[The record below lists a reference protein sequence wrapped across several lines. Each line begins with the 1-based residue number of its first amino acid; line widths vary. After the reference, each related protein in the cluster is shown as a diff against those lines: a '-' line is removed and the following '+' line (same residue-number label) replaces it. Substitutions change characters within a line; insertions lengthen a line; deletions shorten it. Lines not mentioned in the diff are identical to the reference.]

1 MEPLAY
7 VRAFRQWW
15 WLCAACVLVA
25 AGAAYVT
32 APTADSVQQRVEQET
47 RYEATHILYR
57 DAASGGSS
65 MGLETLQLLVTTGD
79 VPKRLAERLDW
90 DDDPAKLVNEFTL
103 DIDSQL
109 GTVQVSTVKEN
120 PAKAERWADAYAE
133 EIKGFLAR
141 WHEQRHIE
149 QITRVRQRRNE
160 VKEHIRVLNAHIHNA
175 GGEDAGGEAALLVAK
190 RDALSNRYRSL
201 VEQVED
207 LGDVD
212 DGAADPGLMTI
223 QEASALAAGSTGD
236 AGDAA
241 LTVPASRQS
250 RVATASAVG
259 LVVGVGLVLLTDRL
273 DTRVRTRRAAEQ
285 AFGLPVI
292 AEIPRFGRWSARR
305 REVLTATRPATPVA
319 EGFRMLR
326 LSLQLMGWRHAVG
339 VGPVGAQDGAN
350 GNGNGH
356 RVSVGNGHV
365 SSVGNGHAPDGNGK
379 SVEHEPPEA
388 PGQMAA
394 APGDRNSAQV
404 VLVTSTAFG
413 DGKTTTV
420 TNLAAAFAE
429 TGQRVLVLDCNLRM
443 PVLHRAFGQEP
454 GAGLTDALADP
465 DRFGEPV
472 ELARP
477 TNIDGVRLLQA
488 GVATQQPWRAKRPD
502 RQTLDRL
509 RDHADVILIDSGPAL
524 LLNDPMTVM
533 PAVDTVLVVARSGRT
548 TLESAER
555 ISELL
560 DRVHAPTIGVA
571 LNGVSA
577 ANRTTPRGGL
587 GYGNAKP
594 WARRRQS
601 KRRRGPRASQSS
613 RTLDVAAPAGENAD
627 NTG

>member
-32 APTADSVQQRVEQET
+32 APTADSVQQRVERET

-57 DAASGGSS
+57 DGAPSADS

-79 VPKRLAERLDW
+79 VPNRLAERLDW

-120 PAKAERWADAYAE
+120 PAKAERWADAYAA
-133 EIKGFLAR
+133 EIKGFLTR
-141 WHEQRHIE
+141 WHEQRHME
-149 QITRVRQRRNE
+149 QITRMRQRRNE
-160 VKEHIRVLNAHIHNA
+160 VKEHIRVLNAHIHQA

-201 VEQVED
+201 VEQVQD

-212 DGAADPGLMTI
+212 DGGVDPGLMTI
-223 QEASALAAGSTGD
+223 QEATALAAGSTGD
-236 AGDAA
+236 AGDVA

-292 AEIPRFGRWSARR
+292 AEVPRFGRWSARR
-305 REVLTATRPATPVA
+305 GEVLTATRPATPVA
-319 EGFRMLR
+319 EAFRMLR

-339 VGPVGAQDGAN
+339 VGPVGAQHGGN

-356 RVSVGNGHV
+356 RVSVGNGYA
-365 SSVGNGHAPDGNGK
+365 SSVGNGYAPDGNGK
-379 SVEHEPPEA
+379 SAGHEPPDR
-388 PGQMAA
+388 PGQ
-394 APGDRNSAQV
+394 APDTGARDPDNAQV

-465 DRFGEPV
+465 DRFGEPI

-488 GVATQQPWRAKRPD
+488 GVATQQPWKAKRPD
-502 RQTLDRL
+502 RETLDRL

-548 TLESAER
+548 TIESAER

-594 WARRRQS
+594 WARRS
-601 KRRRGPRASQSS
+601 KRRRGPRASESS
-613 RTLDVAAPAGENAD
+613 RTVDVAAPAGENPD